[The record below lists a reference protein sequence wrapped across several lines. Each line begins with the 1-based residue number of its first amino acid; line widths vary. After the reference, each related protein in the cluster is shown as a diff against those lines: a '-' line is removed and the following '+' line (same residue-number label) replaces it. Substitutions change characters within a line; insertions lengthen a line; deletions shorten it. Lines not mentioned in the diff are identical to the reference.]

1 MMKDKPVLLFDLGN
15 VLLPID
21 LDKTYHAFAA
31 LSDKFNFLE
40 IKSLI
45 TDNSLWQ
52 NYEAGLQNSLD
63 FRHFLREQLALKCS
77 DKEFDHAF
85 CALLLEFHEGVFEWL
100 KRLSDNYSIHL
111 LSNTSEIHANV
122 FTKIPLGPQGESIFT
137 LFGRVFYSFEMG
149 LVKPNPQI
157 YQQVLNELNVLP
169 SDLFFFDDNLSN
181 VVAAQKLGIQAVH
194 ILNPSQSIQQIN
206 LKLASLC

>member
-1 MMKDKPVLLFDLGN
+1 MKAKPVLLFDLGN

-31 LSDKFNFLE
+31 LSDKYNFLE
-40 IKSLI
+40 IKRLI
-45 TDNSLWQ
+45 TENALWQ
-52 NYEAGLQNSLD
+52 NYEAGLQSSLD
-63 FRHFLREQLALKCS
+63 FRHYLRDELSLKCT
-77 DKEFDHAF
+77 DKAFDDAF
-85 CALLLEFHEGVFEWL
+85 CALLLEFHEGVFKWL
-100 KRLSDNYSIHL
+100 KSLSENYAIHL
-111 LSNTSEIHANV
+111 LSNTSEIHAKI
-122 FTKIPLGPQGESIFT
+122 FTKIPLGPQGESLFT

-149 LVKPNPQI
+149 LVKPSPQI
-157 YQQVLNELNVLP
+157 YQHVLNELNIHP
-169 SDLFFFDDNLSN
+169 SDLLFFDDNLSN